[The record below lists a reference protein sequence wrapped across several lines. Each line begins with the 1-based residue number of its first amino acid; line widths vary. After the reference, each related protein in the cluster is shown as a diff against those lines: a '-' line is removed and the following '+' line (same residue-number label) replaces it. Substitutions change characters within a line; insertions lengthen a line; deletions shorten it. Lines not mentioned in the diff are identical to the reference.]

1 MGKSGTDLLVEPLM
15 RCDISTRVKAVSKLL
30 ASVMLDKNTMEL
42 ESNVVFGNGVSIVV
56 KAELKLD
63 ENE

>member
-1 MGKSGTDLLVEPLM
+1 MSKSGTDLLVESLM
-15 RCDISTRVKAVSKLL
+15 RCDINTRMKAVSKLL
-30 ASVMLDKNTMEL
+30 ASVMLDKDTMEL

-56 KAELKLD
+56 KAGFKSD